1 MRCWGLCSIHFR
13 ARQPGQAFGSG
24 AWSRTAGPALM
35 RGADPTLPF
44 LKLKDDTWKLLDS
57 RRPPPP
63 SPSGNLTL
71 VQFCTPAQ
79 IPPSTTP
86 WNRQPSP
93 GFPERGDALHFW
105 ILHPGGTLMSPV
117 SLRQR
122 KKPISFQMG
131 SKSLRKKK
139 NLLNFVFSFGLQV
152 RWIWV
157 LILSKWEICLVL

>member
-63 SPSGNLTL
+63 KSLWKPNPRPVLHPCSNSPINHTLKPPALPRFPRTWGRTTFLNSPSWRDSHVTCLSASKKETYFLSNGIQKFKKKKKSIELCL
-71 VQFCTPAQ
+71 FL
-79 IPPSTTP
+79 
-86 WNRQPSP
+86 WSP
-93 GFPERGDALHFW
+93 G
-105 ILHPGGTLMSPV
+105 
-117 SLRQR
+117 
-122 KKPISFQMG
+122 
-131 SKSLRKKK
+131 
-139 NLLNFVFSFGLQV
+139 
-152 RWIWV
+152 
-157 LILSKWEICLVL
+157 